1 MKSLAIVLIAL
12 VCAFVGCSALPQWTA
27 EYGGSGGDFLEY
39 RGGRF
44 RRQLRYPPYWSP
56 RYPPYWPP
64 RYPPYWPPRYPPYW
78 PPRYPPY
85 GGRYPPYGRPRVEA
99 DEWGK

>member
-44 RRQLRYPPYWSP
+44 RRQIRYPPYAG
-56 RYPPYWPP
+56 RYPPYAGRYPQYGG
-64 RYPPYWPPRYPPYW
+64 RYPPPYGG
-78 PPRYPPY
+78 RYPPY
-85 GGRYPPYGRPRVEA
+85 GGRYPP
-99 DEWGK
+99 